1 MRVLIAE
8 DDQRVAGLLKNRLRS
23 DRISADVCYDGHEA
37 LELSGV
43 VRYDVIVMDIMMPE
57 MDGLEAVRHMRERGT
72 DTPVLFL
79 TARDAIEDRV
89 VGLNAGA
96 DDYLVK
102 PFAYEELLA
111 RIHVLA
117 RRHKAT
123 GNLFTLEDLTL
134 DASRHRAVR
143 AGVELRLT
151 SREYAIL
158 EYLIRNAGVVLS
170 RDRILENVWSMDYEG
185 ASNMVDVYIRSLR
198 KKVDDPFEKKL
209 IHTVRGVGYVLRGQE

>member
-1 MRVLIAE
+1 MRLLLAE
-8 DDQRVAGLLKNRLRS
+8 DAASLSRALCAILTKNHYAVDTACDGEEAL
-23 DRISADVCYDGHEA
+23 AFLETTVYDG
-37 LELSGV
+37 V
-43 VRYDVIVMDIMMPE
+43 VLDIMMPK
-57 MDGLEAVRHMRERGT
+57 MDGLEAVRRMRERGT

-89 VGLNAGA
+89 GGLNAGA

-117 RRHKAT
+117 RRQKAT

-134 DASRHRAVR
+134 DASRHVATR
-143 AGVELRLT
+143 GGTELT

-209 IHTVRGVGYVLRGQE
+209 IHTVRGVGYVLRAQE